1 MSVLLES
8 QKYNQLLSRMK
19 KAIKFLD
26 SHEYSWDVKKAEL
39 PKFYAIASEME
50 LCLSKIK
57 TYNKHEIRHG
67 FKVKEV

>member
-1 MSVLLES
+1 
-8 QKYNQLLSRMK
+8 MK